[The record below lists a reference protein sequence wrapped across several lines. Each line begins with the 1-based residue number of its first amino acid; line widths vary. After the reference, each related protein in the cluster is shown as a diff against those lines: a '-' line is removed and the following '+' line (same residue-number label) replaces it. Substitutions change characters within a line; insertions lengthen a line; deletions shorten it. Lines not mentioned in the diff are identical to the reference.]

1 MVFHIATSFHNA
13 RLTLAI
19 IQAHIFSVK
28 REGVDSYYSDRKYN
42 PKHGLHSSSYRYMM
56 VVV

>member
-28 REGVDSYYSDRKYN
+28 REGVDSHYSDRKYN
-42 PKHGLHSSSYRYMM
+42 PKHALHSSSYRYMM

>member
-19 IQAHIFSVK
+19 IQAHIFSV
-28 REGVDSYYSDRKYN
+28 EGRVDSHCSDRKYN
-42 PKHGLHSSSYRYMM
+42 PKHGLHFSSYKYMM